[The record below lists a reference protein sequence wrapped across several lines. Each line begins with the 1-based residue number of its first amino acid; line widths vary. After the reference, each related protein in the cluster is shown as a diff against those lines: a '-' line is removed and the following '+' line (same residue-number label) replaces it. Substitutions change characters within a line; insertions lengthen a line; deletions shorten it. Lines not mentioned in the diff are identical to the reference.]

1 MSRETVTRSRRL
13 AAAPPVPSWTAPG
26 AAPRRRSASVDV
38 AATTPRR
45 PGRGALRRRP
55 PSAAAT
61 RPRPSRRRWRARLND
76 IASVIAE
83 LSYPA
88 AWRYALRSVNA
99 AMGWPLKRAI
109 LQSRRRSL
117 RPSYWPTESS
127 RERLTL
133 NHVGSSF
140 IG

>member
-1 MSRETVTRSRRL
+1 MTRSRRL

-26 AAPRRRSASVDV
+26 AAPRCRSASVDV

-61 RPRPSRRRWRARLND
+61 GPRPSGRRWRARLND

-88 AWRYALRSVNA
+88 AWRYALRSVNT
-99 AMGWPLKRAI
+99 AMGG
-109 LQSRRRSL
+109 RSNARYCNRGVDL
-117 RPSYWPTESS
+117 SVR
-127 RERLTL
+127 
-133 NHVGSSF
+133 H
-140 IG
+140 IGQRSHPENV